1 MIAPDYTC
9 HFLANK
15 CSIVIL
21 QIANSFSTHIKVVLD
36 PLELFGRV
44 NRVSSDLNISFHIY
58 IWKNKERK
66 RLCLLFVVQ
75 ILTDGGVG
83 FTCSIDFSALSIN
96 SKNLVDLD
104 RKEKKNKMRKESL
117 VVCQCLLMSF
127 CACCSFVN
135 ELGICGN
142 ILGCIDMFQ

>member
-1 MIAPDYTC
+1 M
-9 HFLANK
+9 
-15 CSIVIL
+15 VIL

-104 RKEKKNKMRKESL
+104 RKEKKN
-117 VVCQCLLMSF
+117 
-127 CACCSFVN
+127 
-135 ELGICGN
+135 
-142 ILGCIDMFQ
+142 